1 MTQLASAILDTLEPD
16 GPRPRVVT
24 RQAGDRAVL
33 IEYGEVEFDLTLNF
47 FALAAHTALAADTP
61 NGVVESA
68 PGFRSLIVTYDPH
81 ETSPAKLADAL
92 HGIHAGIDP
101 GAGMTIPSRVIDMPV
116 AFDDEQ
122 TRAAIARYINSI
134 RDDAPNCEGGN
145 NVDYIARY
153 NGLEGREQ
161 VYEALLATEQWTGF
175 LGFFPGLP
183 FMFPLDPREVV
194 FVPKYNPTRT
204 WTAEGAVGVG
214 GPCWAIY
221 NVESAGGYQIIG
233 RTIPIY
239 DPQERNEVFRGSG
252 MLLRAGDRV
261 RFYRV
266 EEAEILHLFDEV
278 HADRY
283 RYPIE
288 EGDFDVG
295 EYLSWLPSVEEAAD
309 ARRRHCEAAAATTP
323 VP

>member
-1 MTQLASAILDTLEPD
+1 ML
-16 GPRPRVVT
+16 
-24 RQAGDRAVL
+24 GD
-33 IEYGEVEFDLTLNF
+33 
-47 FALAAHTALAADTP
+47 
-61 NGVVESA
+61 
-68 PGFRSLIVTYDPH
+68 
-81 ETSPAKLADAL
+81 L
-92 HGIHAGIDP
+92 H
-101 GAGMTIPSRVIDMPV
+101 
-116 AFDDEQ
+116 
-122 TRAAIARYINSI
+122 
-134 RDDAPNCEGGN
+134 
-145 NVDYIARY
+145 
-153 NGLEGREQ
+153 
-161 VYEALLATEQWTGF
+161 
-175 LGFFPGLP
+175 
-183 FMFPLDPREVV
+183 
-194 FVPKYNPTRT
+194 
-204 WTAEGAVGVG
+204 
-214 GPCWAIY
+214 
-221 NVESAGGYQIIG
+221 VESAGGYQIIG